1 METTLQITG
10 MTCDACVR
18 HVSLALAAVP
28 GADAVSVDLASG
40 SARITGS
47 AELEALITAI
57 TAITDSGYQAQP
69 QQPGSTTPK
78 ASGCGCGASGG
89 CGSKS

>member
-28 GADAVSVDLASG
+28 GADTVSVDLASA

-47 AELEALITAI
+47 AEREALLA
-57 TAITDSGYQAQP
+57 AVADSGYQART
-69 QQPGSTTPK
+69 QQPGSITPK
-78 ASGCGCGASGG
+78 TSGCGCGASGG
-89 CGSKS
+89 CGSKN